1 MAAIMDCLP
10 SDRGILVHILGYAA
24 SLENISTIART
35 CKTWDKIVNSDL
47 NTSTSIWKSICVASD
62 PELVRIFPLC
72 RESHAFHVAGGGWK
86 TLLRRRKTSKFRPVG
101 KFGKVVKSLETVFCH
116 PVDGIQGFYGYHN
129 EYPWN
134 DDHYVARQQGL
145 FCFHVNPFQPLLPQE
160 FIVFH
165 RNHEYLLSNWEQEC
179 SIIRCWFAVWGVT
192 DKDAI
197 TIIKP
202 EHESSSTKVQ
212 CHVDLNSLDFDN
224 LPHPPQNFS
233 TVS

>member
-1 MAAIMDCLP
+1 MAALMDRLP
-10 SDRGILVHILGYAA
+10 SDHGILVHILGYAA
-24 SLENISTIART
+24 SFENIPTIART
-35 CKTWDKIVNSDL
+35 CKTWDNIVNSDL
-47 NTSTSIWKSICVASD
+47 NTSTTIWKSICAAYD

-72 RESHAFHVAGGGWK
+72 RESQAFNVAGGGWK
-86 TLLRRRKTSKFRPVG
+86 TILRRRKTSEFRPGG

-116 PVDGIQGFYGYHN
+116 PINGIQGFYGYPR

-134 DDHYVARQQGL
+134 DDYYVAREQGL
-145 FCFHVNPFQPLLPQE
+145 FFFHVNPFQPPLPQE
-160 FIVFH
+160 FIVIH
-165 RNHEYLLSNWEQEC
+165 RNHDYLLSNWEQEC
-179 SIIRCWFAVWGVT
+179 GIIWRWFAVWGVI

-202 EHESSSTKVQ
+202 EHEGSCTKVQ

-233 TVS
+233 TAS